1 MWFQSSM
8 AIWFT
13 KQYKKKVW
21 KKYCMEYMQ
30 WIPFRGLEINPIRL
44 NMWQMKMKSGK
55 LEGKNSLVWFQF
67 EFSNRNTNCNLE
79 VLTMKVKTNYNV
91 DDAIAFIFD
100 GNQWDLW
107 VHSSDEEENDEIEDT
122 VQSIVSDD
130 ELTDVQNLT
139 MTLLLLL

>member
-1 MWFQSSM
+1 
-8 AIWFT
+8 
-13 KQYKKKVW
+13 
-21 KKYCMEYMQ
+21 
-30 WIPFRGLEINPIRL
+30 
-44 NMWQMKMKSGK
+44 MKMKSGK

-91 DDAIAFIFD
+91 DDAIAFILD

-107 VHSSDEEENDEIEDT
+107 VHSSDEEENDENEDT